1 MYNDITTEER
11 IDNYLLGRMSD
22 EEKRLFEAD
31 LERDAELKEE
41 FECQKQVANAV
52 QKVAM
57 HDFLAK
63 HAEDRQQEK
72 GNVIDLGEVFG
83 RMANKVRNYFS
94 TGQRVVWAFA
104 FVTAMVVAVV
114 AVVGGINYTSTL
126 NTMRSDGML
135 AYTELTAPIARD
147 GNQIDALIEQAY
159 EDIGNNDWDA
169 AQSSIAEARAII
181 NSALSADAETEE
193 DVYEQQILKLKG
205 FDLDWYEAI
214 ILMKQGKVIKAKRA
228 LETIA
233 ASDSPYAE
241 IAQNELNNIF

>member
-57 HDFLAK
+57 RDFLAK
-63 HAEDRQQEK
+63 HAEERQQEK
-72 GNVIDLGEVFG
+72 SNVIDLSEVFG
-83 RMANKVRNYFS
+83 IMANTVRNYFS
-94 TGQRVVWAFA
+94 SGQRVVWAFA
-104 FVTAMVVAVV
+104 SVAAMVV

-159 EDIGNNDWDA
+159 SQIGNNDWDA
-169 AQSSIAEARAII
+169 ALSSIDEARAMI
-181 NSALSADAETEE
+181 NSALSVNSETEE

-214 ILMKQGKVIKAKRA
+214 VLMKQGKVIKAKRA

-233 ASDSPYAE
+233 SSDSPTPRLQGMNS
-241 IAQNELNNIF
+241 ILFSK

>member
-57 HDFLAK
+57 RDFLAK
-63 HAEDRQQEK
+63 HAEERQQEK
-72 GNVIDLGEVFG
+72 SKVIDLSEVFG
-83 RMANKVRNYFS
+83 KMANKVRDYFS
-94 TGQRVVWAFA
+94 SGQRVVWAFA
-104 FVTAMVVAVV
+104 SVAAMVV

-135 AYTELTAPIARD
+135 VYTELTAPIARD
-147 GNQIDALIEQAY
+147 GNQIDTLIEQAY
-159 EDIGNNDWDA
+159 SQIGNNDWDA
-169 AQSSIAEARAII
+169 AQLSIDETRAMI
-181 NSALSADAETEE
+181 NPVLSVNAETEE

-205 FDLDWYEAI
+205 FDLDWYEVI

-228 LETIA
+228 LKAIA
-233 ASDSPYAE
+233 SSDSPYAE
-241 IAQNELNNIF
+241 IARNELDIIF

>member
-11 IDNYLLGRMSD
+11 IDNYLLGHMSD

-57 HDFLAK
+57 RDFLVK
-63 HAEDRQQEK
+63 HAEERQKEK
-72 GNVIDLGEVFG
+72 DNVIDLSAELG
-83 RMANKVRNYFS
+83 RMANKVRDYFS
-94 TGQRVVWAFA
+94 SGQRVVWAFA
-104 FVTAMVVAVV
+104 SVAAMVV

-135 AYTELTAPIARD
+135 AYTELAAPIARD
-147 GNQIDALIEQAY
+147 GNQIDALIELAY
-159 EDIGNNDWDA
+159 SQIGNNDWDA
-169 AQSSIAEARAII
+169 AQSSISEARAMI
-181 NSALSADAETEE
+181 NSALSDNAETEE
-193 DVYEQQILKLKG
+193 DVYEQQILKLKV

-228 LETIA
+228 LEAIA
-233 ASDSPYAE
+233 SSDSPYAE
-241 IAQNELNNIF
+241 IARNELDNIF